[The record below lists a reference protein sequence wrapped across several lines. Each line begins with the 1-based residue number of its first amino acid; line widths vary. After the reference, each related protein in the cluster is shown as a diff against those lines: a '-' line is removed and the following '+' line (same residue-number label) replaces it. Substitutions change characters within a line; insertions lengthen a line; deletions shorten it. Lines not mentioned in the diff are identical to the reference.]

1 MESNMVLFNI
11 FLILASILV
20 GAGLY
25 YAGQRNRATWR
36 QIRFPTDL
44 EQQKECYR
52 EACKKYDEM
61 MRRK

>member
-1 MESNMVLFNI
+1 MVLFNI
-11 FLILASILV
+11 VLILASLLV

-25 YAGQRNRATWR
+25 YTGQRNRAAWR
-36 QIRFPTDL
+36 QVRFPTDL
-44 EQQKECYR
+44 DEQKARYH